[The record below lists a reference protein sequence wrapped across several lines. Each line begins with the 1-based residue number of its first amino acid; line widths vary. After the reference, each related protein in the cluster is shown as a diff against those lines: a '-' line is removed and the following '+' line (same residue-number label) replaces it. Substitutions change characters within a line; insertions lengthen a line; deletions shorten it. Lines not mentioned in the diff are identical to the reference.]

1 MVNWKTIPKIDS
13 HVHILPE
20 DKRKEFIK
28 YQGENCTWSKAEL
41 NCYINYMEE
50 YNIKKA
56 ILQPTNDPYMYYSS
70 RKSNEFLAEIVKEY
84 PEKFIAFA
92 DINFNGSYILDEA
105 PKELEYAIKKL
116 GLHGLKIHPNNLNI
130 DADDLRLVPLLRKAA
145 ELRVP
150 VMYHGNPCMTG
161 FHDNSAPDKI
171 NKMIKVFPDITF
183 ITAHMGGVK
192 YLDAWSGCT
201 WVDISFVLTELV
213 ELYGI
218 VQTNRILRMFGASR
232 LIFGTDYP
240 ERKYDEYFSILNKMD
255 FTEEEIRKIAYENI
269 ESILEIS

>member
-1 MVNWKTIPKIDS
+1 MDWKTIAKVDS

-20 DKRKEFIK
+20 ERRQGFIK
-28 YQGENCTWSKAEL
+28 YQGENCTWAKAEL
-41 NCYINYMEE
+41 SYYIKHMEE
-50 YNIKKA
+50 YNIRKA
-56 ILQPTNDPYMYYSS
+56 ILQPTNDPYMYYSA
-70 RKSNEFLAEIVKEY
+70 RETNEYMARILEEY
-84 PEKFIAFA
+84 PGKFLAFA

-105 PKELEYAIKKL
+105 PKDLEYAIREL
-116 GLHGLKIHPNNLNI
+116 GLHGLKIHPSNLNI

-145 ELRVP
+145 ELKIP

-171 NKMIKVFPDITF
+171 NKMIKIFPDIQF

-201 WVDISFVLTELV
+201 WVDISFVLPEFM

-218 VQTNRILRMFGASR
+218 EQTNRILRMFGADR

-240 ERKYDEYFSILNKMD
+240 ERNYEEYFSILDKTD
-255 FTEEEIRKIAYENI
+255 FTEEEKKKIAFKNI
-269 ESILEIS
+269 ESILQIN